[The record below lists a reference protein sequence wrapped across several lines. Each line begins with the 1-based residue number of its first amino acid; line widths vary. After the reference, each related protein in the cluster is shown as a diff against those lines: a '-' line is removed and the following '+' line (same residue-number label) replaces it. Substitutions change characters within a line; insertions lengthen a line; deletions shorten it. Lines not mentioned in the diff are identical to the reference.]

1 MPANPNPISISKSP
15 ILQLAVKQ
23 CMIQWPIGILINETP
38 IASPNAG
45 YKAYDKRTNL
55 ARQVIQNPDMYVEMA
70 SRLVATIYPSI
81 ECDGNA
87 NHAFLST
94 ENGKGTNFM
103 IFQVIYDDFNT
114 TGGTP
119 GEIGQQL
126 WDSLA
131 GVTAADLL

>member
-1 MPANPNPISISKSP
+1 MPSVINPISVSKSP
-15 ILQLAVKQ
+15 ILQIAVKQ
-23 CMIQWPIGILINETP
+23 CMIEFATNIMINEEP
-38 IASPNAG
+38 VLSPTAG
-45 YKAYDKRTNL
+45 YKAYDKRMAL
-55 ARQVIQNPDMYVEMA
+55 AKQVVQNPDLYVEMA

-94 ENGKGTNFM
+94 RTNFM

>member
-1 MPANPNPISISKSP
+1 MPANINPISISKSP
-15 ILQLAVKQ
+15 IVQLAVKQ
-23 CMIQWPIGILINETP
+23 CMIEWSTDILINETP
-38 IASPNAG
+38 IVSPNSG
-45 YKAYDKRTNL
+45 YKAYDKRMNL
-55 ARQVIQNPDMYVEMA
+55 AKQVIQNPDMYVEIA

-87 NHAFLST
+87 NHRFLVSG
-94 ENGKGTNFM
+94 NGKGLNFM
-103 IFQVIYDDFNT
+103 RFQVIYDDFNEN
-114 TGGTP
+114 GGTP